1 MIFKYKVP
9 VQPPYQAKSWT
20 PLWRKNFRI
29 LNIIIF
35 LVWFFTSKKM
45 VPEKWGILNSVTA
58 CLIFGDMQPW
68 MYWYIVEVGILHLNM
83 EREIKTKN
91 WCFWKHL
98 FFQTL
103 QPSKLVKLQ
112 HHSKKM
118 WTCQSLSLPKPVIFP
133 LNGKLKEP
141 HPAAKKPHLR
151 STSED
156 SVPSTMTRPFLPG
169 LPARISP
176 AGWIWVIPW
185 NQIVG

>member
-35 LVWFFTSKKM
+35 LVWFFTSKKK

-58 CLIFGDMQPW
+58 CLILGDMQPW
-68 MYWYIVEVGILHLNM
+68 MYWYIRALGGISFDMFTFFWNDVVISLVCWVGAFGRTDALKKHKLFWISRSM
-83 EREIKTKN
+83 FKCRMPIFTTERKTGN
-91 WCFWKHL
+91 C
-98 FFQTL
+98 
-103 QPSKLVKLQ
+103 P
-112 HHSKKM
+112 
-118 WTCQSLSLPKPVIFP
+118 
-133 LNGKLKEP
+133 
-141 HPAAKKPHLR
+141 PHLR

-176 AGWIWVIPW
+176 AGGEIGWYRGTKIL
-185 NQIVG
+185 G